1 MSFDLLKEHLE
12 AVATRLDEK
21 TDKKGI
27 TSSSVKKSHSKNKK
41 HDKAVNYIGD

>member
-27 TSSSVKKSHSKNKK
+27 TSSSVKKSHSKKK